1 MAEVE
6 FLGLKASGEGEAGGR
21 IFVDRP
27 PKADRAKFEEYR
39 DLSPGVFLERLRL
52 RFESQD
58 ESYSLVLGAMDAG
71 REDQR
76 FSLYGSKLGWVTFGF
91 EWDQIPHVFSG
102 TARSPYLQGPRDV
115 FGVPDSLQTTL
126 QGASAAAQPGI
137 LQSFLVTA
145 PGVDLQTRWDTAR
158 LLLNFTAIPDW
169 DLRAEYAQTMKT
181 GDRAMG
187 MVFGSPGGN
196 LVELPGSIDQTVH
209 DFRVTAGLVRE
220 WWQLQLGYN
229 LSIFENDLDALIADN
244 PLRVTD
250 APLGPTGTS
259 APAHGRVSLAPDN
272 TAQTVSLTGGLN
284 LPWRSRLTGT
294 FAYGWRSQDQAF
306 LPHTINSA
314 IVNPGLTLPADDLDG
329 DVRTLLANLRF
340 TSRPFRTITLGARY
354 RFYDFDDQTSTLV
367 FPAHVVTDTTLITEA
382 VASSRF
388 PYTKQNAG
396 ADVAWRPL
404 TPLSTKVGFE
414 WEQWNRDNDHR
425 EAPLTNDYTP
435 KIALDYTPVDWLF
448 LRASYAYSW
457 RRISGYNTFAHLAH
471 TVLEE
476 ETLQGEVP
484 QSQSTLL
491 RKYDEADRD
500 RNRAD
505 LLLQFAPFDT
515 LTFTPSLSFRD
526 DNYTD
531 SPLGLQDDTSW
542 AVGFD
547 VAWSPTDR
555 ISLVASYMREE
566 FDARMRSQFRQP
578 PGQLDNP
585 TFEWVAKNRDSVNTA
600 GAGVDAALI
609 PKKLDFRL
617 AWTFSTARGKMT
629 AFNPVTPSG
638 GTSAQ
643 NTSATAM
650 NFPTITD
657 RLNQLE
663 ASLKYHITTASY
675 VRFRYIFEKYDIT
688 DFRTDDIQ
696 PFMGGT
702 DIWLGAQIRDY
713 TAQFFTITLGYR
725 F

>member
-58 ESYSLVLGAMDAG
+58 EKYSLVLGATDAG
-71 REDQR
+71 REDQS
-76 FSLYGSKLGWVTFGF
+76 FFLYGSRLGWFTFGF
-91 EWDQIPHVFSG
+91 EWDQIPHDFSN
-102 TARSPYLQGPRDV
+102 TARSPYSQGPRDV
-115 FGVPDSLQTTL
+115 FDLPDSLQRTL

-137 LQSFLVTA
+137 LGSFLATA

-158 LLLNFTAIPDW
+158 LLLNFTPIPDW
-169 DLRAEYAQTMKT
+169 DLHAEYARTLKT

-187 MVFGSPGGN
+187 MIFGSPGGN

-209 DFRVTAGLVRE
+209 DFRVTAGLARE

-229 LSIFENDLDALIADN
+229 LSIFQNDLDALIADN

-259 APAHGRVSLAPDN
+259 APAHGRSSLAPNN

-284 LPWRSRLTGT
+284 LPWRSRLAGT

-314 IVNPGLTLPADDLDG
+314 IVDPRLTLPASNLDG
-329 DVRTLLANLRF
+329 DVRTILANLQF

-354 RFYDFDDQTSTLV
+354 RFYDFDDQTPTLL
-367 FPAHVVTDTTLITEA
+367 FPAHVVNDTTLNTDP

-388 PYTKQNAG
+388 SYTKQNAG

-404 TPLSTKVGFE
+404 TPISTKVGFE

-435 KIALDYTPVDWLF
+435 KIALDYTPVDWLL
-448 LRASYAYSW
+448 LRASYAYTW
-457 RRISGYNTFAHLAH
+457 RRISGYNTFAHLSH

-476 ETLQGEVP
+476 ETLQEEIP

-491 RKYDEADRD
+491 RKYDEANRD

-555 ISLVASYMREE
+555 ISLFASYMREE
-566 FDARMRSQFRQP
+566 YDARMRSQFRQP
-578 PGQLDNP
+578 PDQLDNP
-585 TFEWVAKNRDSVNTA
+585 TFEWVANNRDSVNTA

-638 GTSAQ
+638 GTAAV

-663 ASLKYHITTASY
+663 ASLKYHLTPASY

-688 DFRTDDIQ
+688 DFRTGDIQ

-702 DIWLGAQIRDY
+702 DIWLGAQIRGY